1 MVAVQA
7 QDNSQII
14 RAVLFAIAGM
24 VTFSLQD
31 TIIKWV
37 SGTYP
42 CTGRC

>member
-1 MVAVQA
+1 MVAVHA
-7 QDNSQII
+7 QDNSQPI

-37 SGTYP
+37 SGNYP
-42 CTGRC
+42 LH